1 MQYDV
6 NPENKR
12 GCRIAE
18 GAMST
23 LTDVLNLYSISPT
36 SPSSRQNT
44 NDDNNII
51 HTVWS
56 LSKET
61 TAMPPSK
68 RKYPSESEAPT
79 ADVAKSGLVDGFA
92 K

>member
-18 GAMST
+18 GAMSK
-23 LTDVLNLYSISPT
+23 LIDVLNLYSISPT
-36 SPSSRQNT
+36 WPNPRPNT
-44 NDDNNII
+44 NDNINTI

-68 RKYPSESEAPT
+68 RRYPSESEPPT
-79 ADVAKSGLVDGFA
+79 ADVAKSELVDGFA